1 MVGQR
6 RFIAAALAFTMA
18 VLSAH
23 HPAVAAER
31 GVTIQ
36 SFAFAP
42 GRLTV
47 NAGDTVTWTNRDGAT
62 HTTTATDRAWD
73 YTLPPGQSAAV
84 TFARPG
90 DFAYFCALHS
100 YMTGT
105 ITVIANGDVPSAPA
119 TPASGAASATAR
131 YVITVGGDPPTPFP
145 RVMIDAGGA
154 SGGAASEGLVAVGV
168 LLGLAFAGA
177 VAGVWVLR
185 RAHAR

>member
-1 MVGQR
+1 
-6 RFIAAALAFTMA
+6 MA
-18 VLSAH
+18 VLSADY
-23 HPAVAAER
+23 PAVAAER

-73 YTLPPGQSAAV
+73 HTLAPGQSAAV
-84 TFARPG
+84 TLTRPG

-105 ITVIANGDVPSAPA
+105 ITVVANGDVPSAPA
-119 TPASGAASATAR
+119 TLASGAASATAR
-131 YVITVGGDPPTPFP
+131 YVITVGGDLSVGYRGHDTGGVHLFCTETIAPQLVTP
-145 RVMIDAGGA
+145 
-154 SGGAASEGLVAVGV
+154 EAVC
-168 LLGLAFAGA
+168 LL
-177 VAGVWVLR
+177 R
-185 RAHAR
+185 P